1 MKGRVPV
8 RETLWDT
15 GDVGEIGSEVAA
27 NHQKA
32 TEQVRESARASS
44 VSVVVG
50 GGHDHGFSHLR
61 GIAELFPGSSVGC
74 INIDA
79 HLDVRK
85 AEPEITS
92 GSPFYLA
99 LESGLLKPQHFI
111 EFGIQ
116 SHCNGPE
123 LWEYCE
129 ARNVEVVSFDRVRGW
144 KAVMAF
150 KAALNRLCGECDV
163 VVISLDLDAAAA
175 AYAPGVSAPQA
186 EGFSASEI
194 IEMME
199 EAGRHEKVVS
209 LGIFELNPELDI
221 DERTARLA
229 ATSAWHFVEQR
240 ILVGTGSAGTT
251 GGAGRPGASSAA
263 RAKPGSSGSSG
274 SSAV

>member
-1 MKGRVPV
+1 M
-8 RETLWDT
+8 
-15 GDVGEIGSEVAA
+15 
-27 NHQKA
+27 
-32 TEQVRESARASS
+32 
-44 VSVVVG
+44 G

-61 GIAELFPGSSVGC
+61 GIAEAFPGKTVGC

-99 LESGLLKPQHFI
+99 LESGVLKPENFV

-116 SHCNGPE
+116 SHCNGRE
-123 LWEYCE
+123 LWDYVESQD
-129 ARNVEVVSFDRVRGW
+129 ARSRPFSSRSRMESRHGIQIR
-144 KAVMAF
+144 
-150 KAALNRLCGECDV
+150 ALNRLAGECDV
-163 VVISLDLDAAAA
+163 IVVSLDLDAAAS

-186 EGFSASEI
+186 EGFSSSEI

-199 EAGRHEKVVS
+199 EAGRQEKVVS
-209 LGIFELNPELDI
+209 LGIFELNPGSDI

-240 ILVGTGSAGTT
+240 ILLASRRRFGGRWAPGRELRGGSE
-251 GGAGRPGASSAA
+251 A
-263 RAKPGSSGSSG
+263 RKPGSTSSG
-274 SSAV
+274 AV